1 MIQYKYTVEGLE
13 IVRVIFVKD
22 EMKGGI
28 KE

>member
-1 MIQYKYTVEGLE
+1 MIQYKYTNRGLE
-13 IVRVIFVKD
+13 VFRVMFVKD